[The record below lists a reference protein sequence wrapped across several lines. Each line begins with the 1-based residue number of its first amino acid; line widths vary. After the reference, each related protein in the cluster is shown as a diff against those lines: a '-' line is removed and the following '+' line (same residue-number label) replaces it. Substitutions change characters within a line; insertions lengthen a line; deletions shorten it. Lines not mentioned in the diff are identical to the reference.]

1 MVDLRTI
8 YYLLLSLIFIGS
20 ECLAQNVG
28 IGTTTPS
35 SKLEVSGQVKITG
48 GSPGAGK
55 VLTSDGAGLGS
66 WQSSSGGVGGCACPT
81 AISNES
87 ANMFFSDALTY
98 CEGLVEQ
105 GFSDWYLPSMDELLY
120 LSSGKATIMDAR
132 TGNQLW
138 TRTAGVNS
146 NSYNVVSIGNPGG
159 FSAVLATQWTPCR
172 CVR

>member
-1 MVDLRTI
+1 MVDLKTGFC
-8 YYLLLSLIFIGS
+8 LLLSITFIAS

-55 VLTSDGAGLGS
+55 VLTSDGVGLGS
-66 WQSSSGGVGGCACPT
+66 WQSSSGGVSGCACPS

-105 GFSDWYLPSMDELLY
+105 GFSDWYLPSMDELLF
-120 LSSGKATIMDAR
+120 LSSGKATFNDAR
-132 TGNQLW
+132 SNSQLW
-138 TRTAGVNS
+138 TRTPGTSVGN
-146 NSYNVVSIGNPGG
+146 YYTVSVGSPGG
-159 FSAVLATQWTPCR
+159 YGSTMPSAWTSCR